1 MGNGKSW
8 GLSFLTKFFR
18 KKVHNKPAMAHLHAA
33 ACGGEYNAGVFCTYG
48 EKPAYNLNLVSSIR
62 AEVQVTKG
70 MLSFAESPQRMK

>member
-1 MGNGKSW
+1 
-8 GLSFLTKFFR
+8 
-18 KKVHNKPAMAHLHAA
+18 MAHLHAA

-48 EKPAYNLNLVSSIR
+48 EKPAYNLNLASSTR